1 MIYSNKLQIFD
12 DKKVSHKKLIKKKCK
27 LAPVPH
33 EIIVWSARMQESMKD
48 QISHLMAEVTTGK
61 YKLPT
66 HAKYVKQ

>member
-1 MIYSNKLQIFD
+1 
-12 DKKVSHKKLIKKKCK
+12 
-27 LAPVPH
+27 
-33 EIIVWSARMQESMKD
+33 MQESMKD